1 MDCYNELEALRAELE
16 REARRVLLSM
26 FGSDLRA
33 TLPQRWL
40 FSTKTGDATIT
51 IRTNGGVELSEGRSR
66 EPDVTIRGTDS
77 YLRKALGIRMGPDGR
92 PYDLK
97 PVFHTRGGERAFRSL
112 MRSIGL

>member
-1 MDCYNELEALRAELE
+1 MDCYDQLEALRAELE

-40 FSTKTGDATIT
+40 FSTKTGDATISIGT
-51 IRTNGGVELSEGRSR
+51 DGGVEISEGRTR
-66 EPDVTIRGTDS
+66 EPDVTVRGTDRH
-77 YLRKALGIRMGPDGR
+77 LAKALGVRMGPDGR

-97 PVFHTRGGERAFRSL
+97 PVFHTSGGERAFRSL
-112 MRSIGL
+112 MRRLGL